1 MENRWWQS
9 AVIYELYCKSFCD
22 TNGDGIGDL
31 PGVIE
36 KLPMLS
42 ELGIDAIWFTPIYT
56 SPQADNGYDV
66 ADYEAI
72 DPRYGTMEDFKTLLD
87 RAHSY
92 GIRVLMD
99 LVLNHTSDEHRWFKE
114 SRKSKDNPYRNYY
127 IWRAPKPDGS
137 EPNNMGNYFFE
148 GKGSAW
154 EYDEATGEYYLHY
167 YSKKMPDL
175 NWEYEPLRKDVYRM
189 IRGWLDMGVDGFR
202 LDVIGQIKKPAGFP
216 DETRN
221 IMPNGYAVDRM
232 ARNHLPGV
240 HELIHGLYENAFKYY
255 DIMTVGELSGSTPE
269 NAIDYVNHD
278 RGELDMN
285 IHFEITGRKAVPT
298 SPKQYKKIEKRW
310 YSLLSRNCWIVQYLT
325 NHDGPR
331 QVSCFGNDTVFRK
344 KSAKLLAVLNL
355 SMPGTPFL
363 FQGEEIGMTNVYYD
377 RIEDYNDPYTIGR
390 YRMETAGGK
399 DPETVL
405 KDLAWVSRD
414 NARTPYQ
421 WNGSPNAGFTTGTP
435 WLKVNPRFHEINF
448 EADVQSEDSVFRFYS
463 KLIAFRKAHPAF
475 VDGDLTIYDEEGE
488 KTVLFSRKCARETL
502 LVLANCSDSETEIT
516 LPEELLSHGWT
527 EAVTNREGKEAR
539 NALPAAL
546 EPWEASVFTLSI

>member
-1 MENRWWQS
+1 MEKRWWQS
-9 AVIYELYCKSFCD
+9 AVIYELYCKSFYD

-36 KLPMLS
+36 KLPVLA
-42 ELGIDAIWFTPIYT
+42 ELGIDAIWFTPIYV

-72 DPRYGTMEDFKTLLD
+72 DPRYGTMEDFKRLLKT
-87 RAHSY
+87 AHEY

-99 LVLNHTSDEHRWFKE
+99 LVLNHSSDEHRWFQE

-127 IWRAPKPDGS
+127 IWRAPKADGS

-154 EYDEATGEYYLHY
+154 EFDETTGEYYLHY

-175 NWEYEPLRKDVYRM
+175 NWEYAPLREEIYRM
-189 IRGWLDMGVDGFR
+189 VRNWLDLGVDGFR
-202 LDVIGQIKKPAGFP
+202 LDVIGQIKKPEGFP
-216 DETRN
+216 DETRR
-221 IMPNGYAVDRM
+221 IMPNGYAVDRS

-240 HELIHGLYENAFKYY
+240 HELIHGLYENAFRYY

-269 NAIDYVNHD
+269 IALDYVNHD

-285 IHFEITGRKAVPT
+285 IHFEIAGRKEVPT
-298 SPKQYKKIEKRW
+298 TPKQYKAIEKRW
-310 YSLLSRNCWIVQYLT
+310 ATLLSKNGWIVQYLS

-331 QVSCFGNDTVFRK
+331 QVSCFGNDTDYRK

-377 RIEDYNDPYTIGR
+377 SIDDYNDPYTVGR
-390 YRMETAGGK
+390 YRMEVSEGK
-399 DPETVL
+399 DPEKVL
-405 KDLAWVSRD
+405 KDVAWVSRD

-421 WNGSPNAGFTTGTP
+421 WNGKENAGFTTGTP
-435 WLKVNPRFHEINF
+435 WLKVNRRYPEINY
-448 EADVQSEDSVFRFYS
+448 EADRSSEDSVFRFYS
-463 KLIAFRKAHPAF
+463 ELIAFRKAHPAF
-475 VDGDLTIYDEEGE
+475 VDGDLTFYMEDDVQ
-488 KTVLFSRKCARETL
+488 TVLFSRKCARETI
-502 LVLANCSDSETEIT
+502 LVLANCSDKPALIT
-516 LPEELLSHGWT
+516 LPEDLKAHVFT
-527 EAVTNREGKEAR
+527 EAVTNREGKEPR
-539 NALPAAL
+539 TALPETL
-546 EPWEASVFTLSI
+546 EPWEATVFTLSR